1 LKAADAFASRA
12 RGAALIA
19 LAALAG
25 LSSLAAK
32 KAATPRPEQPPY
44 LRDAFPSTY
53 RPLPRSP
60 TLITH
65 ATILDGAGHR
75 LDDGDILLNDGK
87 VEAIGRNLAPPA
99 RAVRIDARGRWVTPG
114 LIDIHSHDGTYVEPL
129 TSIDETASDISELS
143 DPNAAG
149 TWIET
154 AVNPQDPAFTRAL
167 AGGVTA
173 LQILPGSSPIL
184 GGRSVV
190 LKPIPAPTV
199 QQMKFPGAPQGLK
212 MACGENPKSEDAEKG
227 RGPTSRQGEI
237 AFIRKAFADAG
248 RYRDD
253 WRAYLAGKDDKPPK
267 DDPTLDTL
275 AAVLEGRIAVHM
287 HCYRADEMA
296 IMLDL
301 SHELGFRIA
310 AFHHAV
316 EGYKIAPLL
325 VRNGVCAVVWS
336 DWWGFKME
344 ALDGLRENAAF
355 IDAAGGCVMM
365 HSDSPQVGQFLS
377 IEAGKAAAAGRRAGL
392 ELPPE
397 HVIAWVTRN
406 PAKALG
412 LDSRVGSLEAGK
424 DADLVVWSADPFSVY
439 THADLV
445 FIDGAIAFDRS
456 DRSRQPTSD
465 FELGRAPSRSE

>member
-1 LKAADAFASRA
+1 LNSADAFASRIRA
-12 RGAALIA
+12 
-19 LAALAG
+19 AALAVLVG
-25 LSSLAAK
+25 VSSLAAHK
-32 KAATPRPEQPPY
+32 GGAPRDEQPPY

-53 RPLPRSP
+53 RPLPRSD

-75 LDDGDILLNDGK
+75 IDDGDIVLKDGK
-87 VEAIGRNLAPPA
+87 IEAIGRDLALPA
-99 RAVRIDARGRWVTPG
+99 GAVRIDVHGRWLTPG

-129 TSIDETASDISELS
+129 TTEDANSNDISELS

-154 AVNPQDPAFTRAL
+154 AINPQDPGFTRAL

-173 LQILPGSSPIL
+173 LQVLPGSSPIM

-190 LKPIPAPTV
+190 LKPIPSPTV
-199 QQMKFPGAPQGLK
+199 QQMKFPDAPQGLK

-237 AFIRKAFADAG
+237 AFIRKAFADAR
-248 RYRDD
+248 RYRAD
-253 WRAYLAGKDDKPPK
+253 WGSYLAGKDDKPPK

-275 AAVLEGRIAVHM
+275 VAVLEGRIAVHI

-301 SHELGFRIA
+301 SHEQGFRIA

-325 VRNGVCAVVWS
+325 VQNGVCAVVWS
-336 DWWGFKME
+336 DWWGFKLE

-392 ELPPE
+392 TLTPE
-397 HVIAWVTRN
+397 HVISWLTSN

-412 LDSRVGSLEAGK
+412 LDSRIGSLEAGK

-439 THADLV
+439 AHADLV
-445 FIDGAIAFDRS
+445 FIDGAVAYDRS
-456 DRSRQPTSD
+456 DPSRQPSSD
-465 FELGRAPSRSE
+465 FELGRAPLASP

>member
-1 LKAADAFASRA
+1 MHPAIRLGSR
-12 RGAALIA
+12 RGFRALA
-19 LAALAG
+19 VLAALACLG
-25 LSSLAAK
+25 AQ
-32 KAATPRPEQPPY
+32 KAAPRESPPY
-44 LRDAFPSTY
+44 SRESFPSTY
-53 RPLPRSP
+53 RPLPRTD
-60 TLITH
+60 TLIVH

-75 LDDGDILLNDGK
+75 IDDGDVLMIDGK
-87 VEAIGRNLAPPA
+87 VAAIGRGLAA
-99 RAVRIDARGRWVTPG
+99 SAAAVRIDAYGRWVTPG

-129 TSIDETASDISELS
+129 TTQDQTSGDVSELS

-154 AVNPQDPAFTRAL
+154 AVNPQDPAFPRAL
-167 AGGVTA
+167 AGGVTT
-173 LQILPGSSPIL
+173 LQVLPGSSPIF

-199 QQMKFPGAPQGLK
+199 QQMKFPDAPQGLK
-212 MACGENPKSEDAEKG
+212 MACGENPKSEDADMK

-237 AFIRKAFADAG
+237 AFIRKAFADG
-248 RYRDD
+248 RRYRDD
-253 WRAYLAGKDDKPPK
+253 WRSYEAGTAEAPPK

-275 AAVLEGRIAVHM
+275 AAVLDGRIAVHM
-287 HCYRADEMA
+287 HCYRSDEMA
-296 IMLDL
+296 VMLDL

-325 VRNGVCAVVWS
+325 VRNGVCAAVWS

-344 ALDGLRENAAF
+344 ALDGIRENAAF
-355 IDAAGGCVMM
+355 VDAAGGCVMM
-365 HSDSPQVGQFLS
+365 HSDSPQLGQTLS
-377 IEAGKAAAAGRRAGL
+377 VEAGKAAAAGRRAGL
-392 ELPPE
+392 ALPPE

-412 LDSRVGSLEAGK
+412 LDDRIGSLEVGK

-439 THADLV
+439 AHADLV
-445 FIDGAIAFDRS
+445 FVDGAVAFDRS
-456 DRSRQPTSD
+456 DRARQPTSD
-465 FELGRAPSRSE
+465 FELGRAPAASR

>member
-1 LKAADAFASRA
+1 MIVGASA
-12 RGAALIA
+12 Y
-19 LAALAG
+19 AG
-25 LSSLAAK
+25 HAAAK
-32 KAATPRPEQPPY
+32 REAPPREQPPW

-53 RPLPRSP
+53 RPLPRSD

-75 LDDGDILLNDGK
+75 IEDGEIFLRDGK
-87 VEAIGRNLAPPA
+87 VAGVGRGLAA
-99 RAVRIDARGRWVTPG
+99 SAGAVRIDAHGRWVTPG

-129 TSIDETASDISELS
+129 TTEDENSNDISELS

-154 AVNPQDPAFTRAL
+154 AVNPQDPGFTRAL

-173 LQILPGSSPIL
+173 LQVLPGSNPIF

-199 QQMKFPGAPQGLK
+199 QQMKFPDAPQGLK
-212 MACGENPKSEDAEKG
+212 MACGENPKSEDVEKN

-237 AFIRKAFADAG
+237 AFIRKAFADAEQ
-248 RYRDD
+248 YRED

-267 DDPTLDTL
+267 DDLNLDTL
-275 AAVLEGRIAVHM
+275 VAVLEGRIAVHM
-287 HCYRADEMA
+287 HCYRSDEMA

-325 VRNGVCAVVWS
+325 VRNGVCAAVWS

-344 ALDGLRENAAF
+344 ALDGIRENAAF
-355 IDAAGGCVMM
+355 IDAAGGCVTM
-365 HSDSPQVGQFLS
+365 HSDSPQLGQFLS

-392 ELPPE
+392 SLPPE
-397 HVIAWVTRN
+397 HVIAWVTSN

-412 LDSRVGSLEAGK
+412 LDGRIGSLEAGK

-439 THADLV
+439 AHADLV
-445 FIDGAIAFDRS
+445 FIDGALAYDRA
-456 DRSRQPTSD
+456 DRSRQPSSD
-465 FELGRAPSRSE
+465 FELDRAPMTPE

>member
-1 LKAADAFASRA
+1 VNPAVAFAVLLGASFLAAEGGDA
-12 RGAALIA
+12 RGRE
-19 LAALAG
+19 
-25 LSSLAAK
+25 
-32 KAATPRPEQPPY
+32 PPPY
-44 LRDAFPSTY
+44 LQEGFPSTY
-53 RPLPRSP
+53 RPLPRSE

-75 LDDGDILLNDGK
+75 IDDGDVLMNQGK
-87 VEAIGRNLAPPA
+87 VEAIGRGLALPA
-99 RAVRIDARGRWVTPG
+99 GARRIEARGRWVTPG

-129 TSIDETASDISELS
+129 TTEDENSNDVSELS

-154 AVNPQDPAFTRAL
+154 AVNPQDPGFTRAL

-173 LQILPGSSPIL
+173 LQVLPGSSPIF

-212 MACGENPKSEDAEKG
+212 MACGENPKSEDAEKL

-237 AFIRKAFADAG
+237 AFIRKAFSDARLYKADW
-248 RYRDD
+248 D
-253 WRAYLAGKDDKPPK
+253 AYAAGKADKPPK
-267 DDPTLDTL
+267 DDPTSDTL
-275 AAVLEGRIAVHM
+275 AAVLAGRIAVHM
-287 HCYRADEMA
+287 HCYRADEMG

-301 SHELGFRIA
+301 SQELGFRIA

-325 VRNGVCAVVWS
+325 VRGGVCAAVWS
-336 DWWGFKME
+336 DWWGYKLE
-344 ALDGLRENAAF
+344 AMDGVRENAAF

-365 HSDSPQVGQFLS
+365 HSDSPQLGQFLS

-392 ELPPE
+392 NLPPE
-397 HVIAWVTRN
+397 HVIAWVTSN

-412 LDSRVGSLEAGK
+412 LDRQIGSLEAGK
-424 DADLVVWSADPFSVY
+424 DADLVVWSTDPFSVY

-445 FIDGAIAFDRS
+445 FVDGALAYDRS

-465 FELGRAPSRSE
+465 MELGRAPSASE

>member
-1 LKAADAFASRA
+1 LIPGESIPSRM
-12 RGAALIA
+12 RALG
-19 LAALAG
+19 LAVLAG
-25 LSSLAAK
+25 LSCLAAR
-32 KAATPRPEQPPY
+32 KADAPAREQPPY
-44 LRDAFPSTY
+44 LRDAFPSAY
-53 RPLPRSP
+53 RPLPRTD
-60 TLITH
+60 TLIAH

-75 LDDGDILLNDGK
+75 IDDGDVLMRAGK
-87 VEAIGRNLAPPA
+87 VVAVGRALSAPA
-99 RAVRIDARGRWVTPG
+99 GVVRIDAHGRWVTPG

-129 TSIDETASDISELS
+129 TSVDDKSSDVSELS

-154 AVNPQDPAFTRAL
+154 AVNPQDPGFTRAL
-167 AGGVTA
+167 AGGVTT
-173 LQILPGSSPIL
+173 LQVLPGSSPIM

-199 QQMKFPGAPQGLK
+199 QQMKFPDAPQGLK

-237 AFIRKAFADAG
+237 AFIRKAFADA
-248 RYRDD
+248 RAYRAD
-253 WRAYLAGKDDKPPK
+253 WRAFLAGKDDERPK

-275 AAVLEGRIAVHM
+275 AAVLDGRIAVHM

-325 VRNGVCAVVWS
+325 VANGVCAAVWS

-344 ALDGLRENAAF
+344 ALDGIRENAAF

-365 HSDSPQVGQFLS
+365 HSDSPQLGQFLS

-392 ELPPE
+392 TLPPE
-397 HVIAWVTRN
+397 HVIAWLTSN

-412 LDSRVGSLEAGK
+412 LADRIGSLEVGK
-424 DADLVVWSADPFSVY
+424 NADLVVWSASPFSVY
-439 THADLV
+439 AHADLV
-445 FIDGAIAFDRS
+445 FIDGAVAFDRA
-456 DRSRQPTSD
+456 DPSRQPTSD
-465 FELGRAPSRSE
+465 FELGRPPLAAQ